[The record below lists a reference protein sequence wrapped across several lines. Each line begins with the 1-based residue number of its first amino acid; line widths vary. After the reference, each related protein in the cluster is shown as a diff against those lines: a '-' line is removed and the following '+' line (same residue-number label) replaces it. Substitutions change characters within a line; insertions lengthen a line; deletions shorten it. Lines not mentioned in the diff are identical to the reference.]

1 MRWRR
6 SRAGA
11 APHRVVEFGAVR
23 YGDGLLRRDA
33 RQWNSV
39 DAAANLDLCDCRDR
53 GAVCVVLSRSIGIKG
68 VWAAYPITFG
78 AMFILQMSYY
88 MLVWR
93 KRAVRRLI

>member
-1 MRWRR
+1 MATVFSGAMRA
-6 SRAGA
+6 SGTVLMPLLISIFAIA
-11 APHRVVEFGAVR
+11 AIEVPSAI
-23 YGDGLLRRDA
+23 
-33 RQWNSV
+33 
-39 DAAANLDLCDCRDR
+39 
-53 GAVCVVLSRSIGIKG
+53 VLSRSIGIKG

>member
-1 MRWRR
+1 V
-6 SRAGA
+6 A
-11 APHRVVEFGAVR
+11 
-23 YGDGLLRRDA
+23 
-33 RQWNSV
+33 
-39 DAAANLDLCDCRDR
+39 
-53 GAVCVVLSRSIGIKG
+53 SIGHAGSTRKIRVHLPAPLENISRLPRANDAEQTFCNHCEG

>member
-1 MRWRR
+1 VLWSSVLLGMATVFSGAMRA
-6 SRAGA
+6 SGTVLMPLLISIFAIA
-11 APHRVVEFGAVR
+11 AIEVPSAI
-23 YGDGLLRRDA
+23 
-33 RQWNSV
+33 
-39 DAAANLDLCDCRDR
+39 
-53 GAVCVVLSRSIGIKG
+53 VLSRSIGIKG

>member
-1 MRWRR
+1 MLWSSVLFGMAAVFSGAMRA
-6 SRAGA
+6 SGTVLMPLLISIFAIA
-11 APHRVVEFGAVR
+11 AIEVPSAI
-23 YGDGLLRRDA
+23 
-33 RQWNSV
+33 
-39 DAAANLDLCDCRDR
+39 
-53 GAVCVVLSRSIGIKG
+53 VLSRSIGIKG